1 MASTPSGLPALRAQP
16 QPNVYT
22 VLLIVA
28 VVALL
33 ATLVT
38 VLWTLMAAMPAGYGL
53 KLEDLF
59 SPLKPAST

>member
-1 MASTPSGLPALRAQP
+1 MPPTPSARPVHGAQP

-28 VVALL
+28 VLALV
-33 ATLVT
+33 ATLIV
-38 VLWTLMAAMPAGYGL
+38 VLWTLMSATPAGYGL

-59 SPLKPAST
+59 KPLTAS